1 MRYDKCNQC
10 LNRVA
15 PVGIW
20 VNLVMVILKVF
31 IGIVS
36 GSKACLA
43 DGLHSASNII
53 TSFAITLS
61 QKIGNKK
68 ANENYHYGYGKIEF
82 LAAGFISLLI
92 IIGALALISLS
103 IKHLL
108 NEPSAP
114 PHFAA
119 IIMALISIGANEMMF
134 RYMKCV
140 GIQFKS
146 QSIMANAWANRADCF
161 SSMAVIF
168 GVIGSKLG
176 LHHLDPIAAL
186 VVVAIIIKV
195 SSSIM
200 IESISALLDGTK
212 NSSYEEE
219 IQTILLNHTDWIKG
233 VSNIKTRHI
242 GQKIWAELNISLDG
256 HCTMKEGQ
264 IIANKIK
271 ALLMK
276 KVMDLERITIHLEP
290 VEKIS

>member
-1 MRYDKCNQC
+1 MRYQECNKC

-20 VNLVMVILKVF
+20 TNFVMVILKIF
-31 IGIVS
+31 IGIIS
-36 GSKACLA
+36 GSKACIA

-61 QKIGNKK
+61 QRIGKKK
-68 ANENYHYGYGKIEF
+68 ANRNYHYGYGKIEF

-92 IIGALALISLS
+92 IMGALALISVS
-103 IKHLL
+103 IRHLL

-119 IIMALISIGANEMMF
+119 IIMALLSIGANEMMF
-134 RYMKCV
+134 RFMRCV

-161 SSMAVIF
+161 SSIAVIV
-168 GVIGSKLG
+168 GVLGSKLG

-186 VVVAIIIKV
+186 FVVAIIIKV
-195 SSSIM
+195 SLSIM
-200 IESISALLDGTK
+200 LESISALLDGTK
-212 NSSYEEE
+212 NGTYEEE

-233 VSNIKTRHI
+233 VKEIKTRHI
-242 GQKIWAELNISLDG
+242 GQKIWAELSIALDA
-256 HCTMKEGQ
+256 HCSMKEGQ
-264 IIANKIK
+264 LIANKIK
-271 ALLMK
+271 SLLIEK
-276 KVMDLERITIHLEP
+276 ILDLERVTVHLEP
-290 VEKIS
+290 VENR